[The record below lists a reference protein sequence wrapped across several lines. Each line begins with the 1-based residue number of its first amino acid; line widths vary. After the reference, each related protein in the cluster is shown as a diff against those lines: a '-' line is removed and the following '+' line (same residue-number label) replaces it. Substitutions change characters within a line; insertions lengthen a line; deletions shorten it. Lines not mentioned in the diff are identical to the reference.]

1 MDGRAF
7 LSSFVT
13 FCQAL
18 ASVPCH
24 TEKNVTGGCPLSH
37 KKLLTAMENNVII
50 IKVIDD
56 MVCWKSGYDVPALL
70 FYKIAVEAIAEK

>member
-1 MDGRAF
+1 
-7 LSSFVT
+7 
-13 FCQAL
+13 
-18 ASVPCH
+18 
-24 TEKNVTGGCPLSH
+24 
-37 KKLLTAMENNVII
+37 MENNVII